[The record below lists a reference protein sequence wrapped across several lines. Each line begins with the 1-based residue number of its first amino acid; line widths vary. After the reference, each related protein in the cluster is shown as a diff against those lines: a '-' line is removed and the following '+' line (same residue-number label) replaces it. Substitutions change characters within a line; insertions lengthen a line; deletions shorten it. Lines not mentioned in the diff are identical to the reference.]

1 MVGFVINYEPTKVY
15 WENYK
20 MQKMQI
26 RYPFHFKKD
35 CYGVQF
41 SKNNSK
47 RDIGFE
53 RWQSNKEYAL
63 LLDK

>member
-1 MVGFVINYEPTKVY
+1 
-15 WENYK
+15 

-41 SKNNSK
+41 SKITVLK

-53 RWQSNKEYAL
+53 RWQSKVENI
-63 LLDK
+63 